1 MSMTLIGPTLLADM
15 LAAGTFGA
23 LVYAAGQAQLLVM
36 GRVHALVR
44 RIL

>member
-1 MSMTLIGPTLLADM
+1 MSMTLTAPTLFANA
-15 LAAGTFGA
+15 LAAATFGA
-23 LVYAAGQAQLLVM
+23 LVFAAGQAQLLVM